1 MGFFKN
7 LKLKNRFATR
17 LGAALR
23 ARDKG
28 VTIEQAWQ
36 HTNELYP
43 PTQEQMGDQPVRVW
57 PVHARKQ
64 RTTEGGR
71 RRYVPG
77 DDGNPQLTTIWCV

>member
-28 VTIEQAWQ
+28 MTIEQAWKYAD
-36 HTNELYP
+36 ELYP
-43 PTQEQMGDQPVRVW
+43 PTQEQMDYE
-57 PVHARKQ
+57 ARLRLEVQAK
-64 RTTEGGR
+64 GR
-71 RRYVPG
+71 HG
-77 DDGNPQLTTIWCV
+77 AFKN

>member
-28 VTIEQAWQ
+28 MTIEQAWQ
-36 HTNELYP
+36 HANELYP
-43 PTQEQMGDQPVRVW
+43 PTQEQIEYEARLRVEAQEKSS
-57 PVHARKQ
+57 ARCLQ
-64 RTTEGGR
+64 
-71 RRYVPG
+71 
-77 DDGNPQLTTIWCV
+77 